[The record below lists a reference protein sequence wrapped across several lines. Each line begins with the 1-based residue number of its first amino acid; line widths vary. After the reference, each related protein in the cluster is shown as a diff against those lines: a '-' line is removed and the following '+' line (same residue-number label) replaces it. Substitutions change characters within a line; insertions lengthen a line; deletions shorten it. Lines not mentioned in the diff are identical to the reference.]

1 MFDSLRIRTKLAIA
15 LAIPLIALLAMSL
28 VVVNEAATDADA
40 AATRAARIDEQVELA
55 TASLGPGGVIDT
67 IQNERNS
74 EAIDVIG
81 MSGATGDDGTDPA
94 ETRRLNDQAI
104 ADFKQA
110 LAAKPQAVQDAYA
123 PAVAELDRVNEA
135 RARADGFAGVRGL
148 NEEATLVSAEVFDE
162 YSAVIDALFDANTRV
177 ALAVDDASL
186 RNGAR
191 IIDLAS
197 RTEEVHTRLTREVI
211 FDVVLGGVDTPAEIA
226 KTVELRTQIETLDG
240 DLLASATGP
249 YVEVVDSVLGDQKLI
264 DFRAVLDRG
273 MAGEQL
279 DVAQL
284 LGGEGTE
291 GLAVI
296 TGLGTQAAERLEADA
311 AALQAQAEQ
320 QRADAEAKQRLVLLV
335 AGIVVVAAAG
345 IGLLASRS
353 ITKPLARLTRE
364 AEEMAD
370 TRLPAAVQTILE
382 SPLGEDVV
390 MPELA
395 QVPAGGGYEIAEVAD
410 ALNTVQASAADLAVE
425 QAVLRRNI
433 SDSFVNLG
441 RRNQNLLSRQ
451 LDSITEMEREET
463 DPEELKKLFTLDHL
477 ATRMRRNAESLLLLA
492 GLEPHR
498 QWSAPVALIDVLRGS
513 LGEVEDYDRVAI
525 KRLDEATISG
535 TAAADLTHLVAELL
549 ENALNFS
556 PPGRDVEIAGHA
568 RDGGYT
574 LVIIDNGVGMDAA
587 DLAQANVRLAGGES
601 FTVAPS
607 RYLGHYVVGI
617 QAARLGV
624 RVALS
629 ETAGGGVTA
638 SIDITSVLATEDAP
652 TEVRDLAGESF
663 TPDRF
668 ARAEQIGAEAG
679 TSPLNTEVP
688 DSPAA
693 LDDAVATVSAP
704 AAPTAPTE
712 PAAPVETTASGYKK
726 RVRGANVPRTEVL
739 SARGDNRDIT
749 LEDEAPA
756 SNADSMRSML
766 SGLQAG
772 TERAQAEVRGTDDT
786 TEEDR

>member
-1 MFDSLRIRTKLAIA
+1 MFDSMRIRTKLAIA
-15 LAIPLIALLAMSL
+15 LAIPLIALIAMSF

-40 AATRAARIDEQVELA
+40 AANRASAIDEQVALA

-74 EAIDVIG
+74 EAIEVIG
-81 MSGATGDDGTDPA
+81 MSGATEGGADPA
-94 ETRRLNDQAI
+94 ENRRLNDQAI
-104 ADFKQA
+104 VDFKAA
-110 LAAKPQAVQDAYA
+110 LATKPQAVQDAYA
-123 PAVAELDRVNEA
+123 PAVAELDRVNDA
-135 RARADGFAGVRGL
+135 RAQADGYAGERGL
-148 NEEATLVSAEVFDE
+148 NEQATVAAAQVFDQ
-162 YSAVIDALFDANTRV
+162 YSAVIDALFDANSRV

-197 RTEEVHTRLTREVI
+197 RTEDVHTRLTREVI
-211 FDVVLGGVDTPAEIA
+211 FDVVLGGVDTDEEIA
-226 KTVELRTQIETLDG
+226 KTVELYTQIESLDG
-240 DLLASATGP
+240 DLRASATGP
-249 YVEVVDSVLGDQKLI
+249 YVGIVDTVLGDQLLT
-264 DFRAVLDRG
+264 DFRGVLQKG
-273 MAGEQL
+273 MAGESL

-284 LGGEGTE
+284 LGGEGTQ

-296 TGLGTQAAERLEADA
+296 TGLGESAATQLEADA
-311 AALQAQAEQ
+311 AALQAEAEQ
-320 QRADAEAKQRLVLLV
+320 QQADAEAKQRLVLLI
-335 AGIVVVAAAG
+335 AGIAVLAAAG
-345 IGLLASRS
+345 IGLVASRS

-364 AEEMAD
+364 AEDMAD
-370 TRLPAAVQTILE
+370 KRLPDAVQAILE

-463 DPEELKKLFTLDHL
+463 DPEELRKLFTLDHL

-568 RDGGYT
+568 IDDGYT
-574 LVIIDNGVGMDAA
+574 LVIIDNGVGMSAE

-624 RVALS
+624 HVELRDTV
-629 ETAGGGVTA
+629 GGGVTA
-638 SIDITSVLATEDAP
+638 SIVITSVLATDETSTDGA
-652 TEVRDLAGESF
+652 VRDLAGESF

-668 ARAEQIGAEAG
+668 ARADEVEDEVE
-679 TSPLNTEVP
+679 TSPLTAEIP
-688 DSPAA
+688 DSPAE
-693 LDDAVATVSAP
+693 LDETVAAVSAP
-704 AAPTAPTE
+704 VAS
-712 PAAPVETTASGYKK
+712 AAPVETTASGYTK

-739 SARGDNRDIT
+739 SARGDNADIS
-749 LEDEAPA
+749 LPDEAPA
-756 SNADSMRSML
+756 STADSMRSML

-772 TERAQAEVRGTDDT
+772 TERAQAETRADDT

>member
-1 MFDSLRIRTKLAIA
+1 MRIRTKLAFA

-28 VVVNEAATDADA
+28 VVVNEAATDAEA
-40 AATRAARIDEQVELA
+40 AATRASTIDQQVELA

-81 MSGATGDDGTDPA
+81 MSGATEGGSDPA
-94 ETRRLNDQAI
+94 ENRRLNDQAI

-123 PAVAELDRVNEA
+123 PAVAELDRVNDA
-135 RARADGFAGVRGL
+135 RAQADGFAGARGL
-148 NEEATLVSAEVFDE
+148 NEEATVVSAEVFDE

-191 IIDLAS
+191 IIDLAT

-226 KTVELRTQIETLDG
+226 KTVELRTQIESLDG
-240 DLLASATGP
+240 DLQASATGP
-249 YVEVVDSVLGDQKLI
+249 YVGIVDTVLDDQQLI

-284 LGGEGTE
+284 LGGEGTQ

-296 TGLGTQAAERLEADA
+296 TGLGAQAAEQLEADA
-311 AALQAQAEQ
+311 AALQAEAEQ
-320 QRADAEAKQRLVLLV
+320 QQADAEAKQRLVLV
-335 AGIVVVAAAG
+335 IAGAVVLAAAG

-364 AEEMAD
+364 AEDMAD
-370 TRLPAAVQTILE
+370 KRLPDAVQTILE

-568 RDGGYT
+568 REGGYT
-574 LVIIDNGVGMDAA
+574 LVIVDNGVGMDAE

-624 RVALS
+624 HVKLS
-629 ETAGGGVTA
+629 ETVGGGVTA
-638 SIDITSVLATEDAP
+638 SIEIASVLATDEAP

-668 ARAEQIGAEAG
+668 ARAEEIEAEA
-679 TSPLNTEVP
+679 TSPLTTEIP
-688 DSPAA
+688 DSPAE
-693 LDDAVATVSAP
+693 LDEPVAAVSTPVASAAPSAP
-704 AAPTAPTE
+704 T
-712 PAAPVETTASGYKK
+712 APVETTASGYKK

-739 SARGDNRDIT
+739 SARGDNQDIT
-749 LEDEAPA
+749 LDDEAPA
-756 SNADSMRSML
+756 STADSMRSML